1 MLRWWTVQSRSNRI
15 WRSYRVASLLLRTL
29 WIVNRERSRVVRA
42 RARGDYDVRPDL
54 EALLRILREFRQT
67 AVDLGGLLIKL
78 GQFLGARADVLPVE
92 ALAELA
98 ALQDEVPPERF
109 EDIAALIQREL
120 GSPLSEVFVAVEPK
134 PAGSASLGQVHRAQL
149 KDGRIIALKVQRPG
163 IQRIV
168 QTDLRTLRFVL
179 GVVRRVAPSAE
190 RFLDLRMLYREF
202 SRTVFEELDYQR
214 EGHNAERFAQI
225 FADDPSIIAPHV
237 IWEYSTRH
245 VLALEWMDGI
255 KITHVDELDAA
266 GVDRGSLAISLANAY
281 FKQVFESGFFHA
293 DPHPGNILVQ
303 PHALTTTDG
312 QSAESGVTQGDGVRL
327 VFIDFGMVGVIT
339 PRMRGGL
346 RDCFGGIVRQDA
358 ALVVQGLDELGFIGE
373 AADREVVEQII
384 GMMLTRF
391 SALPFGQIR
400 DVNQQEVMSDVGSVL
415 YDQPLRLPAQF
426 AFFGRMVGMLV
437 GLTTMLSPNFNFARV
452 ATPYAQQ
459 FLRRDGV
466 NSLLSVLGVES
477 VGELGRTTLRE
488 GLSLAQSVAALPR
501 RLDRVL
507 ARAEHGDLRLIV
519 ESATLNRRLRT
530 RNSPRVAT
538 NALSRPVPAWVPLG
552 IAGAFVI
559 TLFLRRH
566 TANE

>member
-1 MLRWWTVQSRSNRI
+1 MRSRRNRF

-29 WIVNRERSRVVRA
+29 WIVNHERSRVVRA

-109 EDIAALIQREL
+109 QDIAAVIQSEL
-120 GSPLSEVFVAVEPK
+120 GAPLSELFVAVESK

-163 IQRIV
+163 IHRIV

-179 GVVRRVAPSAE
+179 GIVRRVAPSAD
-190 RFLDLRMLYREF
+190 RLLDLRMLYREF

-214 EGHNAERFAQI
+214 EGHNAEHFAQI
-225 FADDPSIIAPHV
+225 FASDPSIIAPKV
-237 IWEYSTRH
+237 IWEYTTRH

-266 GVDRGSLAISLANAY
+266 CVDRDALAIHLANAY

-303 PHALTTTDG
+303 PHALAAADG
-312 QSAESGVTQGDGVRL
+312 QSVAPGDTRHNGVRL
-327 VFIDFGMVGVIT
+327 VFVDFGMVGVIT

-346 RDCFGGIVRQDA
+346 RDCFGGVVRQDA
-358 ALVVQGLDELGFIGE
+358 ALVVQGLDELGFLGE
-373 AADREVVEQII
+373 AADRDAIEQII

-400 DVNQQEVMSDVGSVL
+400 DVNQQEVMGDVGSVL

-437 GLTTMLSPNFNFARV
+437 GLTALLSPKFNFAQV
-452 ATPYAQQ
+452 AAPYAQQ
-459 FLRRDGV
+459 FLQRDGI
-466 NSLLSVLGVES
+466 NGLLSVLGVGS

-488 GLSLAQSVAALPR
+488 GVSLAQTMVALPR
-501 RLDRVL
+501 RLDRLL
-507 ARAEHGDLRLIV
+507 ARAERGELRLVV
-519 ESATLNRRLRT
+519 ESATFNRRTRLRNT
-530 RNSPRVAT
+530 QRTAT
-538 NALSRPVPAWVPLG
+538 NAFNRPVPAWVPLG
-552 IAGAFVI
+552 IAGAFVV
-559 TLFLRRH
+559 TLFLRRR